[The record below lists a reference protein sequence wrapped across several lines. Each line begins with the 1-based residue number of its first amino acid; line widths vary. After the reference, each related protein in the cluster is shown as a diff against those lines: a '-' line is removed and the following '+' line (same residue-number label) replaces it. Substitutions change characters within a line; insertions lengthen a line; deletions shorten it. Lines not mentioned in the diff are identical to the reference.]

1 MEVQLTPA
9 LEAKLAMLAEQE
21 GRDRNLLVVE
31 AVERLVD
38 YDRWFLDEVEKG
50 LAQIESGHTL
60 SHEEVGAQI
69 AAYLSKKQLS
79 V

>member
-50 LAQIESGHTL
+50 LA
-60 SHEEVGAQI
+60 
-69 AAYLSKKQLS
+69 
-79 V
+79 

>member
-31 AVERLVD
+31 GVERLVD

-69 AAYLSKKQLS
+69 AEYLSKKQ
-79 V
+79 